1 MQFGP
6 AEISALKIR
15 RLAFELGLSDL
26 RVQGAL
32 LARALPQGTP
42 NLAVCPCCG
51 YPTIESRSGHDI
63 CCLCNWQDDGQD
75 DANADVVR
83 GGPNADYSLTE
94 ARGNFVEYRTQY
106 RPSDVP
112 RFARAAPTYE
122 ARSALVAAFEAL
134 LPVVHP
140 WEFIAAMP
148 EIERLDRSVYEI
160 QFGKRERERPPDPAA
175 EKRRGEYRAWDAWA
189 TLEAKSLAP
198 WRRGWT
204 QPPPARR
211 AKDRALTAL
220 VNAISMRLCQLAGGG
235 DVVMPDRV
243 DFFPGVTEWVRGEQS
258 ATLCR
263 YDEDGKVGLTLEP
276 EPGYEHI
283 RFYHLDDADVVEDA
297 AARLARHFA

>member
-6 AEISALKIR
+6 ADISALKIR

-32 LARALPQGTP
+32 LARALPHGSP
-42 NLAVCPCCG
+42 DLAVCPCCG
-51 YPTIESRSGHDI
+51 YPTIAARRDHDV

-75 DANADVVR
+75 DHDADNVR

-94 ARGNFVEYRTQY
+94 ARSNFVEHRTQY
-106 RPSDVP
+106 RPSDVS
-112 RFARAAPTYE
+112 RFAHATPTYE
-122 ARSALVAAFEAL
+122 ARSALIAAFDAL
-134 LPVVHP
+134 LPAVHP

-148 EIERLDRSVYEI
+148 EIERLDRSIYEI

-175 EKRRGEYRAWDAWA
+175 EKLRAEYRTWDAWA
-189 TLEAKSLAP
+189 ALEARSLAP
-198 WRRGWT
+198 WRRGT

-211 AKDRALTAL
+211 AKDHAFTAL
-220 VNAISMRLCQLAGGG
+220 VNAISSRLRSLAS
-235 DVVMPDRV
+235 VPHAVMPERL
-243 DFFPGVTEWVRGEQS
+243 DFFAGVTQWVRGEQS

-263 YDEDGKVGLTLEP
+263 YDTDDKVGLTLWP
-276 EPGYEHI
+276 EPGFEHL

-297 AARLARHFA
+297 AARLARHFV